1 MSDDSNVRSMFG
13 GPSVTREANSAAV
26 EVLEDALER
35 ARSGEIVGVGI
46 VMADHDGRACFSLG
60 GLIGGFA
67 DLGAAYTMA
76 RAIQEADD
84 E

>member
-1 MSDDSNVRSMFG
+1 MTEDNVRSMFG
-13 GPSVTREANSAAV
+13 GPSTTRESNAAAV

-60 GLIGGFA
+60 GLIGGYA

-76 RAIQEADD
+76 RAIQEGSDQ
-84 E
+84 

>member
-13 GPSVTREANSAAV
+13 GPPITREANAAAV
-26 EVLEDALER
+26 EVLEEALER

-46 VMADHDGRACFSLG
+46 VMADHDGRACFS
-60 GLIGGFA
+60 IGGYA

-76 RAIQEADD
+76 QAIQEGSDQ
-84 E
+84 